1 MTPLSLLAG
10 STVGSLKLLNVV
22 MYLSHI
28 LGVIVINLHTQLLSG
43 ASGQNV
49 SLIIHLRPSS
59 GECSAKTLARLTRDF
74 ADHFCYKNPIRMCW
88 FVLSLNSMV

>member
-10 STVGSLKLLNVV
+10 STVGSLKLLNMV

-28 LGVIVINLHTQLLSG
+28 LEVIVLNIHTQLLSG
-43 ASGQNV
+43 ARGKNA

-59 GECSAKTLARLTRDF
+59 GECSALTLARLTRDF
-74 ADHFCYKNPIRMCW
+74 ADHFYHKNPIRMCW